1 MPFDKYD
8 AYIVIGIALFALF
21 ATVTLVAAFKGKFP
35 SVQTLQ
41 NLATLFNTK
50 GGVVVLLVM
59 MWWFTLV
66 GTVSFG
72 IWVIAKGI
80 DPQHTVVV
88 TILGMLISQA
98 FGNVNGSLFT
108 MFKGDDPKPINP
120 PVSSTRTT
128 RTILERPLEAE
139 TEEVVMEAIPQA
151 KPTDPPPEVTA

>member
-1 MPFDKYD
+1 MPQVDRFEF
-8 AYIVIGIALFALF
+8 FA
-21 ATVTLVAAFKGKFP
+21 TLVAGMFILFAVITTVAAFRGKLP

-59 MWWFTLV
+59 MWWFTLM

-108 MFKGDDPKPINP
+108 MFKGDDPKPLNP
-120 PVSSTRTT
+120 PPPVRTFLAHT
-128 RTILERPLEAE
+128 EPVQA
-139 TEEVVMEAIPQA
+139 EEVVMEAHEA
-151 KPTDPPPEVTA
+151 KPPDAPPEVIA

>member
-1 MPFDKYD
+1 MQFDRWDVY
-8 AYIVIGIALFALF
+8 VALFAALF
-21 ATVTLVAAFKGKFP
+21 TLVAVATIVAAFKGRMP

-50 GGVVVLLVM
+50 GGVVVLLVF

-108 MFKGDDPKPINP
+108 MFKGEDPKPLNP
-120 PVSSTRTT
+120 QPQPRTFLAHTEPVH
-128 RTILERPLEAE
+128 A
-139 TEEVVMEAIPQA
+139 EEVVMEAP
-151 KPTDPPPEVTA
+151 KPPEPEVQA